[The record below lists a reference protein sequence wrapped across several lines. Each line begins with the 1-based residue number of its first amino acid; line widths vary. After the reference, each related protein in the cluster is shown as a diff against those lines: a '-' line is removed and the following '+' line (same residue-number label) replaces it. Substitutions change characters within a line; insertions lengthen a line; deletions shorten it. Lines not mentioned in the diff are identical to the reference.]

1 MTKPVLFIRPKSR
14 GHRVVCDSKENGN
27 AWDFFDKRKLR
38 CRVDQ
43 AQRIHRAEYRLW
55 STLNGL
61 VDPALRAL
69 IHPTTTHPADA
80 PFRGIPQAVELAL
93 RPHAS
98 LGKAQRNG
106 ESTRR
111 LLAEGIEEVK
121 LTRLGRDPN
130 LVGASLEIS
139 VRLFRDFGFC
149 VQRRDNFHANLRR
162 AWEYFGAS
170 MSLHKGLR
178 CPSDV
183 RYAQADFGQHWA
195 PGEHHPLRKFAPQLS
210 GDIRLDTCAS
220 SPSGRQFDFSP
231 GVELDLVRQISQA
244 HIMQHFYPS
253 QDQRF
258 AGYKT
263 YHKIGL
269 KMRASDLGKYTR
281 TNDHS
286 SVRCAF
292 GARPR

>member
-80 PFRGIPQAVELAL
+80 PFRGIPQAGELAL

-106 ESTRR
+106 ESARR
-111 LLAEGIEEVK
+111 FLASGVKKVK

-139 VRLFRDFGFC
+139 VRLFGDLHFR
-149 VQRRDNFHANLRR
+149 VRRRDNFHANLRR
-162 AWEYFGAS
+162 AREYFGACV
-170 MSLHKGLR
+170 SLHKGLR
-178 CPSDV
+178 CPSYI
-183 RYAQADFGQHWA
+183 RHAQANIGQHRTLRQHDA
-195 PGEHHPLRKFAPQLS
+195 VGKLLNPLASNVGLKPRMLYARRAHFDFAPRVEFNLVWQIAKSRITQNFLPFQCQ
-210 GDIRLDTCAS
+210 RF
-220 SPSGRQFDFSP
+220 GRCDVSH
-231 GVELDLVRQISQA
+231 DRQI
-244 HIMQHFYPS
+244 
-253 QDQRF
+253 
-258 AGYKT
+258 
-263 YHKIGL
+263 
-269 KMRASDLGKYTR
+269 
-281 TNDHS
+281 
-286 SVRCAF
+286 
-292 GARPR
+292 